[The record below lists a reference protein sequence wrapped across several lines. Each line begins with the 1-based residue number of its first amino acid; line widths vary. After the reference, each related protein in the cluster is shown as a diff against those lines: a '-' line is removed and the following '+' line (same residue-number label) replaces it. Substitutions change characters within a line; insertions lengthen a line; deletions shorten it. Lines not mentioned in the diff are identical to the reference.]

1 MQRMPQTINVL
12 LIEDNPGDMRLIQH
26 MLTNLAHS
34 GAAPHYI
41 LTWRDRLAP
50 GLQWVAENPVDV
62 VLLDLS
68 LPDSQGMATVQ
79 RMQAAAPAVPLIVLT
94 GLDDETFAVLSLQ
107 AGIQDYLVK
116 DHVDEHLLRRA
127 IRYALERQQMTET
140 LRQLNN
146 VLEERVRERTA
157 QLERAV
163 LELERAS
170 QLKDEFLATISHE
183 MRTPLTGVLGMAEAL
198 EQQLAGELNE
208 RQLRY
213 VTTIR
218 TSGSRLLAL
227 VNSILRYTNL
237 ISGKVEL
244 RQEPCR
250 VESICAN
257 ILRLIRPLAEQKQ
270 LRFTVGAAPELELV
284 TDVDGVCQLLCNLL
298 DNAVKFTPAGGQIG
312 LDVRLDDTANR
323 LLFTIW
329 DTGIGM
335 SPEQQEQIFKP
346 FMQVDASL
354 ARRYEGIGLGL
365 AYTQR
370 MVELLHGELTL
381 TSTLGQGSRFT
392 VSLPLAPEAADGA
405 AAHGAR
411 YAPGRLRG

>member
-1 MQRMPQTINVL
+1 MQQMPQRINVL
-12 LIEDNPGDMRLIQH
+12 LIEDNPGDMRLIQL
-26 MLTNLAHS
+26 MLSNDAGG
-34 GAAPHYI
+34 GAATHYA
-41 LTWRDRLAP
+41 LTWRDRLAA

-107 AGIQDYLVK
+107 AGIQDYLIK
-116 DHVDEHLLRRA
+116 GQVDEHLLRRA

-146 VLEERVRERTA
+146 VLEERVHERTA

-163 LELERAS
+163 VELERAS

-218 TSGSRLLAL
+218 ASGNRLLAL

-237 ISGKVEL
+237 LSGKVEL

-250 VESICAN
+250 VGNICAN
-257 ILRLIRPLAEQKQ
+257 VLRVIRPLAEQKQ
-270 LRFTVGAAPELELV
+270 QQLTVVAPQELELV
-284 TDVDGVCQLLCNLL
+284 TDADGVCQVLCNLL
-298 DNAVKFTPAGGQIG
+298 DNAVKFTPVGGQLG
-312 LDVRLDDTANR
+312 LDIRRDDSTNR
-323 LLFTIW
+323 LLFVVW
-329 DTGIGM
+329 DTGIGIP
-335 SPEQQEQIFKP
+335 PEQQQQYIFLP
-346 FMQVDASL
+346 FMQGDASL

-365 AYTQR
+365 AYAHR

-392 VSLPLAPEAADGA
+392 VSLPLAPDAA
-405 AAHGAR
+405 
-411 YAPGRLRG
+411 

>member
-1 MQRMPQTINVL
+1 MQQMPQTINVL
-12 LIEDNPGDMRLIQH
+12 LIEDNPGDMRLIQQ
-26 MLTNLAHS
+26 MLSDLAQGS
-34 GAAPHYI
+34 TATRYA
-41 LTWRDRLAP
+41 LTWRDRLAA
-50 GLQWVAENPVDV
+50 GLQWVAANPVDI

-116 DHVDEHLLRRA
+116 GRVDEHLLGRT

-140 LRQLNN
+140 LRQLNHA
-146 VLEERVRERTA
+146 LEERVRERTV

-163 LELERAS
+163 VELERAS
-170 QLKDEFLATISHE
+170 QAKDEFLATISHE

-198 EQQLAGELNE
+198 EQQLAGALNE

-213 VTTIR
+213 VSTIR
-218 TSGSRLLAL
+218 TSGNRLLAL

-244 RQEPCR
+244 HQEPCR
-250 VESICAN
+250 VQSICAN
-257 ILRLIRPLAEQKQ
+257 VLRVIRPLAEQKQ
-270 LRFTVGAAPELELV
+270 QQFTVVVEPQDLELV
-284 TDVDGVCQLLCNLL
+284 TDAAGVCQSLCNLL
-298 DNAVKFTPAGGQIG
+298 DNAVKFTPVGGQLG
-312 LDVRLDDTANR
+312 LEVRRNEAANR
-323 LLFTIW
+323 LLFTVW
-329 DTGIGM
+329 DTGIGI
-335 SPEQQEQIFKP
+335 SPEQQRQIFTP

-365 AYTQR
+365 PYAQR

-392 VSLPLAPEAADGA
+392 VSLPLAPEGGA
-405 AAHGAR
+405 KSNG
-411 YAPGRLRG
+411 